1 MAQPEEFRI
10 GVRVEDRVGN
20 RGTVIMPAWIT
31 NAGYVCTI
39 AWDSQAPSASGS
51 SDERVVNL
59 TIVR

>member
-1 MAQPEEFRI
+1 MSDPVKFRI

-31 NAGYVCTI
+31 SAGYVCTI
-39 AWDSQAPSASGS
+39 AWDSQAITAAGS